1 MNTGTARPQRATRRS
16 RLARWFALALT
27 ASAVTAGAT
36 VSAQDGGYQRI
47 SGEGSSWAANAI
59 DAMRVNVTQF
69 GITVDYNPSGSTAG
83 RKNFLNGIVDFAAS
97 DIPFQFRPEDGS
109 APENPALGSYAYIP
123 VTAGGT
129 AFMYNLKING
139 KPVTNLRLSGENVSK
154 IFTGAIT
161 MWNDP
166 ALAADNPGITLPARA
181 IVPVVRSDGSG
192 STAQFT
198 QWMIDRHP
206 QIWNDYCNRSGRA
219 PACGFTSFYPTIQGM
234 IAQAGDL
241 GVAGYVSQNFAEGAI
256 GYVNYSYAL
265 GVQFPVVK
273 VLNAA
278 GFYTEPTPENVA
290 VSLLKARINTDESD
304 LTVYLTQQLD
314 GVYED
319 TDPRNYQLSSYSY
332 FILPTVVQGQF
343 NQAKG
348 RTLGAFAYYAMCQA
362 QQQSASLGYSPLP
375 INLVESSFD
384 QIRRIPG
391 VEVQNINIQSCNNP
405 TFSPDGTNVL
415 AQNAPQPQACDQ
427 RGSSQCPNGTGGLR
441 NVPTAVVTAPVG
453 STGGGATPQPGS
465 GGTTGQTG
473 AGGGQTAT
481 PDAAGTADP
490 SNGDTATVTPAG
502 QPGANQSG
510 GSTSQS
516 SGSTGQSSGST
527 GQASSGQPQLD
538 QSGGATTTL
547 PCTPIASA
555 PGSSVPVS
563 GASPSSS
570 PPTTSPATTAPT
582 ATTVASD
589 AGSTTSTTLPPCPE
603 DFATAT
609 TTVMMITDPLLSPVV
624 GAVDTGNCDPDTG
637 ICEGAP
643 SADAAAVGEQ
653 PSQVALGPVSP
664 VTLPQQPSNLALT
677 ILVCLLLLALIAAP
691 AFAWRHM
698 SADAQP
704 RTGSA

>member
-1 MNTGTARPQRATRRS
+1 MNTWNAGPKRSTRRS
-16 RLARWFALALT
+16 QLARWFALALT
-27 ASAVTAGAT
+27 ASAVSAGAT

-69 GITVDYNPSGSTAG
+69 GITVDFNPSGSTAG
-83 RKNFLNGIVDFAAS
+83 RKNYLNGIVDFAAS
-97 DIPFQFRPEDGS
+97 DIPFQFKPEDGS

-139 KPVTNLRLSGENVSK
+139 KQVTNLRLSGENVSK

-166 ALAADNPGITLPARA
+166 ALVADNPGITLPARA

-192 STAQFT
+192 ATAQFT

-206 QIWNDYCNRSGRA
+206 QIWTDYCNRSGRA

-290 VSLLKARINTDESD
+290 VSLLQARINTDESD

-343 NQAKG
+343 NEAKG

-384 QIRRIPG
+384 QIKRIPG

-405 TFSPDGTNVL
+405 TFSPDGTNLL
-415 AQNAPQPQACDQ
+415 AANAPQPQACDRQ
-427 RGSSQCPNGTGGLR
+427 GASQCPNGTGGLR
-441 NVPTAVVTAPVG
+441 NVPTAVVNPPAG
-453 STGGGATPQPGS
+453 STGGATEQPNS
-465 GGTTGQTG
+465 GGSTGQTG
-473 AGGGQTAT
+473 TGGGPTVT
-481 PDAAGTADP
+481 PDAAGSADP
-490 SNGDTATVTPAG
+490 GAG
-502 QPGANQSG
+502 QPATDTQTGQSGGATGQTGGSTGQSG
-510 GSTSQS
+510 GST
-516 SGSTGQSSGST
+516 GQVSA
-527 GQASSGQPQLD
+527 GQTQVD
-538 QSGGATTTL
+538 QSGGATTTTL
-547 PCTPIASA
+547 PCIPVTGAT
-555 PGSSVPVS
+555 GSSVPIS
-563 GASPSSS
+563 DGPPSSS
-570 PPTTSPATTAPT
+570 TATTSPATTAPT

-589 AGSTTSTTLPPCPE
+589 AASTTSTTLPPCPE

-609 TTVMMITDPLLSPVV
+609 TGVVLINDPMLNPVV
-624 GAVDTGNCDPDTG
+624 AAVDTGNCDPDTG
-637 ICEGAP
+637 ICDEEQ
-643 SADAAAVGEQ
+643 SAGVAADGQQ

-677 ILVCLLLLALIAAP
+677 ILVTLMVLALVAAP
-691 AFAWRHM
+691 AYAWRRL
-698 SADAQP
+698 SVATA
-704 RTGSA
+704 

>member
-1 MNTGTARPQRATRRS
+1 MNTSNTRPKRTTRRS

-27 ASAVTAGAT
+27 ASAVSAGAT

-47 SGEGSSWAANAI
+47 SGEGSSWSANAI

-69 GITVDYNPSGSTAG
+69 GITVDFNPSGSTAG

-97 DIPFQFRPEDGS
+97 DIPFQFKPEDGS

-154 IFTGAIT
+154 IFTGVIT

-166 ALAADNPGITLPARA
+166 AIVADNPGITMPARA
-181 IVPVVRSDGSG
+181 IVPVVRSEGSG
-192 STAQFT
+192 ATAQFT

-219 PACGFTSFYPTIQGM
+219 PACGFTSYYPTIQGM

-290 VSLLKARINTDESD
+290 VSLLQARINTDESD

-343 NQAKG
+343 NEAKG

-384 QIRRIPG
+384 QIKRIPG

-405 TFSPDGTNVL
+405 TFSPDGTNLL
-415 AQNAPQPQACDQ
+415 ADNAPQPQACDQ
-427 RGSSQCPNGTGGLR
+427 QGTSQCPNGTGGLR
-441 NVPTAVVTAPVG
+441 NVPTAVVAPPAG
-453 STGGGATPQPGS
+453 STGGGATEQPNS
-465 GGTTGQTG
+465 GGSTGQPN
-473 AGGGQTAT
+473 AGGGGGSAAPDVGGSADPGDGQTAT
-481 PDAAGTADP
+481 GSEGGTGGATGGSGGATGGAG
-490 SNGDTATVTPAG
+490 SATGGATG
-502 QPGANQSG
+502 QPQVNQSG
-510 GSTSQS
+510 G
-516 SGSTGQSSGST
+516 
-527 GQASSGQPQLD
+527 AP
-538 QSGGATTTL
+538 ATTL
-547 PCTPIASA
+547 PCIPATSTTTIGSFPANSTP
-555 PGSSVPVS
+555 
-563 GASPSSS
+563 PSS
-570 PPTTSPATTAPT
+570 TTLSLTTTTTPT
-582 ATTVASD
+582 ATTVAD
-589 AGSTTSTTLPPCPE
+589 VGSTTSTTLPPCPE

-609 TTVMMITDPLLSPVV
+609 TSVVMINDPMLSPVV
-624 GAVDTGNCDPDTG
+624 GAVATGNCDPDTG
-637 ICEGAP
+637 LCDEEA

-653 PSQVALGPVSP
+653 PSQVALGPISP

-691 AFAWRHM
+691 AYAWRHL
-698 SADAQP
+698 SADTA
-704 RTGSA
+704 